1 MNGRINSTRMTKLY
15 VVLEEL
21 ETRGETF
28 LVGSELELTDEEA
41 LILDGKVRLVDED
54 EEEDELTN

>member
-1 MNGRINSTRMTKLY
+1 MRGRINLRTMTKMY

-21 ETRGETF
+21 EMRGESF
-28 LVGSELELTDEEA
+28 AVDAEIELTDEEA

-54 EEEDELTN
+54 DEEDELIN

>member
-1 MNGRINSTRMTKLY
+1 MTKMY

-28 LVGSELELTDEEA
+28 AVDAEIELTDDEA
-41 LILDGKVRLVDED
+41 LALNGKVKLVDED
-54 EEEDELTN
+54 AEDVEEIEEDELIN